1 MGSTNN
7 DFDIFFDIFFDE
19 LGIAFMAEQ
28 SKEWIDE
35 TTLRVMTHRSGAF
48 TFTLGCLPDDAL
60 LRRIDDAQLRFNKT
74 PTVPHIIDQIQDKVL
89 VSSVYST
96 NTIEGGE
103 FSEEETGTI
112 LKATPKEIQ
121 KSAEKRLFNLKDA
134 LLWVN
139 KQRNP
144 QFEPTQGKPFLLA
157 DSTHLHAL
165 VSQGLDE
172 GHNPVGQ
179 FRDNEKWQKT
189 YVGDAAHGGRY
200 QPPKCLK
207 DIEYL
212 LQAWIEWLNSPTIIH
227 QHVIIRASLAHYY
240 FELIHPF
247 WDGNGRT
254 GRLIE
259 MLIYEQSG
267 YRLSSSAIWQY
278 YQKNIHEYFALFNH
292 CRKQAKDKKDMPN
305 QAFIDFV
312 MQGMLQTINDLHDQC
327 NQLIGFLL
335 YQGNLNNARFSKAI
349 SERQFNTIMVMM
361 GLSDTYTAAALLR
374 HPQIKALYSNRTERT
389 FYRDI
394 GALIESTFL
403 SEQDGK
409 LILAI

>member
-1 MGSTNN
+1 MALADNY
-7 DFDIFFDIFFDE
+7 FDIFFDKLRFI
-19 LGIAFMAEQ
+19 IMAEQ
-28 SKEWIDE
+28 SKEWIDDS
-35 TTLRVMTHRSGAF
+35 TLRVMTYRSGSF
-48 TFTLGCLPDDAL
+48 TFTLGCTPDETL
-60 LRRIDDAQLRFNKT
+60 LNRIDDAQLRFNKT
-74 PTVPHIIDQIQDKVL
+74 PTVPEIIDKIQDKVL

-103 FSEEETGTI
+103 FSEEETDSI
-112 LKATPKEIQ
+112 LHTDPKEFQ
-121 KSAEKRLFNLKDA
+121 KTAEKRLFNLKDA

-139 KQRNP
+139 KHRNL

-157 DSTHLHAL
+157 DITHLHVL

-189 YVGDAAHGGRY
+189 YVGNTESGGRY

-212 LQAWIEWLNSPTIIH
+212 LQAWVEWLNSPAIIG
-227 QHVIIRASLAHYY
+227 QHVIVRASLAHYY

-278 YQKNIHEYFALFNH
+278 YQQNIHEYFALFNH

-305 QAFIDFV
+305 QAFVSFV
-312 MQGMLQTINDLHDQC
+312 MEGMLQTINDLHDQC
-327 NQLIGFLL
+327 NKLIGFLL
-335 YQGNLNNARFSKAI
+335 YQGSLNNAKFNKVI

-361 GLSDTYTAAALLR
+361 GLSDNYTSAALLR
-374 HPQIKALYSNRTERT
+374 NPQIKALYSNRTERT

-394 GALIESTFL
+394 GTLIEEGFL

-409 LILAI
+409 LVLAI

>member
-1 MGSTNN
+1 
-7 DFDIFFDIFFDE
+7 
-19 LGIAFMAEQ
+19 MAEQ
-28 SKEWIDE
+28 SKEWIDDN
-35 TTLRVMTHRSGAF
+35 TLRVMTHRSGAF
-48 TFTLGCLPDDAL
+48 TFALGCLPDEAL

-74 PTVPHIIDQIQDKVL
+74 PTVPEIIDKIQDKVL

-103 FSEEETGTI
+103 FSEEETDNI
-112 LKATPKEIQ
+112 LHTDPKEFQ
-121 KSAEKRLFNLKDA
+121 KTAEKRLFNLKDA

-139 KQRNP
+139 KHRNL

-157 DSTHLHAL
+157 DITHLHAL

-189 YVGDAAHGGRY
+189 YVGNAESGGRY

-212 LQAWIEWLNSPTIIH
+212 LQAWIEWLNSPAIIG
-227 QHVIIRASLAHYY
+227 QHVIVRASLAHYY

-278 YQKNIHEYFALFNH
+278 YQQNIHEYFALFNH
-292 CRKQAKDKKDMPN
+292 CRKQAKAKKEMSN

-312 MQGMLQTINDLHDQC
+312 MEGMLQTINDLHDQC

-335 YQGNLNNARFSKAI
+335 YQGSLNNAKFNKVI

-361 GLSDTYTAAALLR
+361 GLSDNYTSAALLR
-374 HPQIKALYSNRTERT
+374 NPQIKALYSNLTERT

-394 GALIESTFL
+394 GALINAGFL

-409 LILAI
+409 LVFAI

>member
-1 MGSTNN
+1 
-7 DFDIFFDIFFDE
+7 
-19 LGIAFMAEQ
+19 MAEQ

-35 TTLRVMTHRSGAF
+35 HTLRVMTYRSGSF
-48 TFTLGCLPDDAL
+48 TFTLGCLPDRAL
-60 LRRIDDAQLRFNKT
+60 LDRIDDAQLRFNKT
-74 PTVPHIIDQIQDKVL
+74 PKAAHIIDQIQEKVL

-103 FSEEETGTI
+103 FSEEETSTI
-112 LKATPKEIQ
+112 LHTDPKDVQ
-121 KSAEKRLFNLKDA
+121 KTAEKRLFNLKDA

-144 QFEPTQGKPFLLA
+144 LFEPTQGKLFSLE
-157 DSTHLHAL
+157 SIIYLHVL
-165 VSQGLDE
+165 VSQGLEE

-189 YVGDAAHGGRY
+189 YVGNVESGGRY
-200 QPPKCLK
+200 QPPKCIE

-212 LQAWIEWLNSPTIIH
+212 LQAWIEWLNSPAIIN

-254 GRLIE
+254 GRLVE
-259 MLIYEQSG
+259 MLIYEQAG
-267 YRLSSSAIWQY
+267 YRLSSSAIWHY
-278 YQKNIHEYFALFNH
+278 YQKNIHEYFALFNY
-292 CRKQAKDKKDMPN
+292 CRKEAKAKKALPN
-305 QAFIDFV
+305 QAFIDFA
-312 MQGMLQTINDLHDQC
+312 MKGMLQTINELHDQC

-335 YQGNLNNARFSKAI
+335 YQGSLNNAKFEKSI
-349 SERQFNTIMVMM
+349 SERQFNMIMVMM
-361 GLSDTYTAAALLR
+361 GLDKVYTPAALLR
-374 HPQIKALYSNRTERT
+374 NPQIKALYSNRTDRT

-394 GALIESTFL
+394 ASLIDEGFL
-403 SEQDGK
+403 YEQDSK
-409 LILAI
+409 LLLNI

>member
-1 MGSTNN
+1 MTVRKY
-7 DFDIFFDIFFDE
+7 FFDILSDK
-19 LGIAFMAEQ
+19 LWLTIMAEQ
-28 SKEWIDE
+28 SKEWINDS
-35 TTLRVMTHRSGAF
+35 TLRVMTYRSGSF
-48 TFTLGCLPDDAL
+48 TFTLGCLPDKAL
-60 LRRIDDAQLRFNKT
+60 LNRIDDAQLRFNKT
-74 PTVPHIIDQIQDKVL
+74 PKVAQIIDQIQEKVL

-103 FSEEETGTI
+103 YSEEETSHI
-112 LKATPKEIQ
+112 LHTPPKEIQ

-139 KQRNP
+139 QHRNS
-144 QFEPTQGKPFLLA
+144 QFQPEQGKPFSLA
-157 DSTHLHAL
+157 YVTHLHTL

-172 GHNPVGQ
+172 GHNPVGV
-179 FRDNEKWQKT
+179 FRNNEKWQKT
-189 YVGDAAHGGRY
+189 FVGNAEHGGRY
-200 QPPKCLK
+200 QPPKCLE

-212 LQAWIEWLNSPTIIH
+212 LNAWVEWLNSPAIINE
-227 QHVIIRASLAHYY
+227 HVIIRASLAHYY

-259 MLIYEQSG
+259 MLIYEQAG

-292 CRKQAKDKKDMPN
+292 CRKQAKAKHSFPN
-305 QAFIDFV
+305 QTFIDFV
-312 MQGMLQTINDLHDQC
+312 MEGMLLTINSLHDQC

-335 YQGNLNNARFSKAI
+335 YQGNLNIAKFEKVI
-349 SERQFNTIMVMM
+349 SERQFNVIMVMM
-361 GLSDTYTAAALLR
+361 GFDKTYTPAGLLR
-374 HPQIKALYSNRTERT
+374 TPQVKALYSNRTDRT

-394 GALIESTFL
+394 ESLIDKEFL
-403 SEQDGK
+403 VEEEGK
-409 LILAI
+409 LVLAI

>member
-1 MGSTNN
+1 MISTDNYL
-7 DFDIFFDIFFDE
+7 DIFFDR
-19 LGIAFMAEQ
+19 LGLLIMAEQ
-28 SKEWIDE
+28 SKEWIDDH
-35 TTLRVMTHRSGAF
+35 TLRVMTYRSGAF
-48 TFTLGCLPDDAL
+48 TFTLGCSPDEAL
-60 LRRIDDAQLRFNKT
+60 LNRIDDAQLRFNKT
-74 PTVPHIIDQIQDKVL
+74 PTVSQIIDQIQDKVL

-103 FSEEETGTI
+103 FSEEETGQI
-112 LKATPKEIQ
+112 LHTAPKDIQ
-121 KSAEKRLFNLKDA
+121 KTAEKRLFNLKDA

-139 KQRNP
+139 RHRNLK
-144 QFEPTQGKPFLLA
+144 FEPKQGKPFLLA
-157 DSTHLHAL
+157 DITQLHIL
-165 VSQGLDE
+165 VSQGLDD

-189 YVGDAAHGGRY
+189 YVGNAEHGGRY

-212 LQAWIEWLNSPTIIH
+212 LQAWIEWLNSPAIIR

-278 YQKNIHEYFALFNH
+278 YQKKIHEYFALFNH
-292 CRKQAKDKKDMPN
+292 CRKQAKDKKDAPN
-305 QAFIDFV
+305 QLFIDFV
-312 MQGMLQTINDLHDQC
+312 MDGMLQTINDLHDQC
-327 NQLIGFLL
+327 NQLIGILL
-335 YQGNLNNARFSKAI
+335 YQGGLNNAKFNKVI

-361 GLSDTYTAAALLR
+361 GFRDIYTPAALLR
-374 HPQIKALYSNRTERT
+374 NPQIKALYSNLTERT

-394 GALIESTFL
+394 ESLKDAGFL
-403 SEQDGK
+403 FEQDGK
-409 LILAI
+409 LLLAI

>member
-1 MGSTNN
+1 
-7 DFDIFFDIFFDE
+7 
-19 LGIAFMAEQ
+19 MAEQ
-28 SKEWIDE
+28 SKEWIDD
-35 TTLRVMTHRSGAF
+35 TTLRVMTHKSGSF
-48 TFTLGCLPDDAL
+48 TFTLGCLPDEAL
-60 LRRIDDAQLRFNKT
+60 LNRIDDAQLRFNKT
-74 PTVPHIIDQIQDKVL
+74 PTVPQIIDQIQDKVL

-103 FSEEETGTI
+103 FSEEETGQI
-112 LKATPKEIQ
+112 LHTAPKDIQ
-121 KSAEKRLFNLKDA
+121 KTAEKRLFNLKDA

-139 KQRNP
+139 KHRNP
-144 QFEPTQGKPFLLA
+144 RFEPIQGKPFSLA
-157 DSTHLHAL
+157 DITHLHIL

-179 FRDNEKWQKT
+179 FRDNEQWQKT
-189 YVGDAAHGGRY
+189 YVGNAEHGGRY

-212 LQAWIEWLNSPTIIH
+212 LQAWIEWLNSPDIIN

-254 GRLIE
+254 GRLVE

-292 CRKQAKDKKDMPN
+292 CRKQAKDKKDVPN
-305 QAFIDFV
+305 QAFTDFV
-312 MQGMLQTINDLHDQC
+312 MNGMLQTVNDLHDQC
-327 NQLIGFLL
+327 NKLIGFLL
-335 YQGNLNNARFSKAI
+335 YQGGLNNAKFNKVI

-361 GLSDTYTAAALLR
+361 GLSDIYTSAALLR
-374 HPQIKALYSNRTERT
+374 NPQIKALYSNRTERT

-394 GALIESTFL
+394 ESLIDTGFL
-403 SEQDGK
+403 FEQDGK
-409 LILAI
+409 LLLAI

>member
-1 MGSTNN
+1 MISTDNYL
-7 DFDIFFDIFFDE
+7 DIFFDR
-19 LGIAFMAEQ
+19 LGLLIMAEQ
-28 SKEWIDE
+28 SKEWIDDH
-35 TTLRVMTHRSGAF
+35 TLRVMTYRSGAF
-48 TFTLGCLPDDAL
+48 TFTLGCSPDEAL
-60 LRRIDDAQLRFNKT
+60 LNRIDDAQLRFNKT
-74 PTVPHIIDQIQDKVL
+74 PTVPQIIDQIQDKVL

-103 FSEEETGTI
+103 FSEEETGQI
-112 LKATPKEIQ
+112 LHTAPKDIQ
-121 KSAEKRLFNLKDA
+121 KTAEKRLFNLKDA

-139 KQRNP
+139 RHRNLK
-144 QFEPTQGKPFLLA
+144 FEPKQGKPFLLA
-157 DSTHLHAL
+157 DITQLHIL
-165 VSQGLDE
+165 VSQGLDD

-189 YVGDAAHGGRY
+189 YVGNAEHGGRY

-212 LQAWIEWLNSPTIIH
+212 LQAWIEWLNSPAIIR

-278 YQKNIHEYFALFNH
+278 YQKKIHEYFALFNH
-292 CRKQAKDKKDMPN
+292 CRKQAKDKKDEPN
-305 QAFIDFV
+305 QLFIDFV
-312 MQGMLQTINDLHDQC
+312 MDGMLQTINDLHDQC
-327 NQLIGFLL
+327 NQLIGILL
-335 YQGNLNNARFSKAI
+335 YQGGLNNAKFNKVI

-361 GLSDTYTAAALLR
+361 GFRDIYPPAALLR
-374 HPQIKALYSNRTERT
+374 NPQIKALYSNLTERT

-394 GALIESTFL
+394 ESLKDAGFL
-403 SEQDGK
+403 FEQDGK
-409 LILAI
+409 LLLAI

>member
-1 MGSTNN
+1 MISTDNYL
-7 DFDIFFDIFFDE
+7 DIFFDR
-19 LGIAFMAEQ
+19 LGLLIMAEQ
-28 SKEWIDE
+28 SKEWIDDH
-35 TTLRVMTHRSGAF
+35 TLRVMTYRSGAF
-48 TFTLGCLPDDAL
+48 TFTLGCSPDEAL
-60 LRRIDDAQLRFNKT
+60 LNRIDDAQLRFNKT
-74 PTVPHIIDQIQDKVL
+74 PTVPQIIDQIQDKVL

-103 FSEEETGTI
+103 FSEEETGQI
-112 LKATPKEIQ
+112 LHTAPKDIQ
-121 KSAEKRLFNLKDA
+121 KTAEKRLFNLKDA

-144 QFEPTQGKPFLLA
+144 KFEPTQGRAFSLA
-157 DSTHLHAL
+157 DITHLHAL
-165 VSQGLDE
+165 VSQGLDD

-189 YVGDAAHGGRY
+189 YVGNAEHGGRY

-212 LQAWIEWLNSPTIIH
+212 LQAWIEWLNSPAIIR

-278 YQKNIHEYFALFNH
+278 YQKKIHEYFALFNH
-292 CRKQAKDKKDMPN
+292 CRKQAKDKKDAPN
-305 QAFIDFV
+305 QLFIDFV
-312 MQGMLQTINDLHDQC
+312 MDGMLQTINDLHDQC
-327 NQLIGFLL
+327 NQLIGILL
-335 YQGNLNNARFSKAI
+335 YQGGLNNAKFNKVI

-361 GLSDTYTAAALLR
+361 GFRDIYPPAALLR
-374 HPQIKALYSNRTERT
+374 NPQIKALYSNLTERT

-394 GALIESTFL
+394 ESLKDAGFL
-403 SEQDGK
+403 FEQDGK
-409 LILAI
+409 LLLAI

>member
-1 MGSTNN
+1 MPLAKNS
-7 DFDIFFDIFFDE
+7 FDIFFDKLWLI
-19 LGIAFMAEQ
+19 IMAEQ
-28 SKEWIDE
+28 SKEWITDD
-35 TTLRVMTHRSGAF
+35 TLRVMTFRSGVF
-48 TFTLGCLPDDAL
+48 TFTLGCSPDQAFL
-60 LRRIDDAQLRFNKT
+60 NRIDDAQLRFNKT
-74 PTVPHIIDQIQDKVL
+74 PKAAQIIDRIQEKVL

-103 FSEEETGTI
+103 FSEEETDSI
-112 LKATPKEIQ
+112 LHSAPKEIQ

-134 LLWVN
+134 LVWVN
-139 KQRNP
+139 THRNT

-157 DSTHLHAL
+157 HIIHLHTL
-165 VSQGLDE
+165 ISKGLDD

-179 FRDNEKWQKT
+179 FRDNEKWQQT
-189 YVGDAAHGGRY
+189 FVGNEKSGGRY

-207 DIEYL
+207 DIEFL
-212 LQAWIEWLNSPTIIH
+212 LQAWIEWLNSPAIIN

-292 CRKQAKDKKDMPN
+292 CRKQAKAKHDLPN
-305 QAFIDFV
+305 QFFINFV
-312 MQGMLQTINDLHDQC
+312 MDGMLQTINDLHDQC

-335 YQGNLNNARFSKAI
+335 YQGSLNNAKFNKNI

-361 GLSDTYTAAALLR
+361 SFSDIYTSAELLR
-374 HPQIKALYSNRTERT
+374 IPQIKALYSNRTERT

-394 GALIESTFL
+394 AALIDEGFL
-403 SEQDGK
+403 FEQDGK
-409 LILAI
+409 ILLAI

>member
-1 MGSTNN
+1 MIKIKNY
-7 DFDIFFDIFFDE
+7 FDIFFDKLRLI
-19 LGIAFMAEQ
+19 IMAEQ
-28 SKEWIDE
+28 SKEWIDDS
-35 TTLRVMTHRSGAF
+35 TLRVMTYRSGSF
-48 TFTLGCLPDDAL
+48 TFALGCLPDEAL
-60 LRRIDDAQLRFNKT
+60 LNRIDDAQLRFNKT
-74 PTVPHIIDQIQDKVL
+74 PKAAQILDRIQEKVL

-103 FSEEETGTI
+103 FSEEETSNI
-112 LKATPKEIQ
+112 LHTAPKEIQ

-139 KQRNP
+139 KHRNP
-144 QFEPTQGKPFLLA
+144 QFEPTQGKPFLLS
-157 DSTHLHAL
+157 DITHLHAL

-189 YVGDAAHGGRY
+189 YVGNAEHGGRY
-200 QPPKCLK
+200 QPPKCLA

-212 LQAWIEWLNSPTIIH
+212 LSAWIEWLNSPAIIS

-259 MLIYEQSG
+259 MLMYEQSG
-267 YRLSSSAIWQY
+267 YQLSSSAIWHY

-292 CRKQAKDKKDMPN
+292 CRKQAQSKKPIPN
-305 QAFIDFV
+305 QMFTDFV
-312 MQGMLQTINDLHDQC
+312 MNGMLQTINDLHDQC

-335 YQGNLNNARFSKAI
+335 YQGGLNNAKFNKSI
-349 SERQFNTIMVMM
+349 SERQFNTIMVMI
-361 GLSDTYTAAALLR
+361 GFSDIYTPAALLR
-374 HPQIKALYSNRTERT
+374 NPQIKALYSNRTERT

-394 GALIESTFL
+394 ESLIDEGFL
-403 SEQDGK
+403 FEQGGK
-409 LILAI
+409 LLLAI

>member
-1 MGSTNN
+1 MT
-7 DFDIFFDIFFDE
+7 
-19 LGIAFMAEQ
+19 EQ
-28 SKEWIDE
+28 SKEWVDDS
-35 TTLRVMTHRSGAF
+35 TLRVMTYRSGSF
-48 TFTLGCLPDDAL
+48 TFALGCLPDEAL
-60 LRRIDDAQLRFNKT
+60 LNRIDDAQLRFNKT
-74 PTVPHIIDQIQDKVL
+74 PKAAQILDRIQEKVL

-103 FSEEETGTI
+103 FSEEETSNI
-112 LKATPKEIQ
+112 LHTAPKEIQ
-121 KSAEKRLFNLKDA
+121 KTAEKRLFNLKDA

-139 KQRNP
+139 KHRNP
-144 QFEPTQGKPFLLA
+144 QFEPTQGKPFILT
-157 DSTHLHAL
+157 DITHLHIL

-189 YVGDAAHGGRY
+189 YVGNEASGGSYR
-200 QPPKCLK
+200 PPKCLK

-212 LQAWIEWLNSPTIIH
+212 LSAWIEWLNSPTIIN

-267 YRLSSSAIWQY
+267 YQLSSSAIWHY
-278 YQKNIHEYFALFNH
+278 YQKNIHEYFALFNY
-292 CRKQAKDKKDMPN
+292 CRKQAESKKPTPN
-305 QAFIDFV
+305 QMFTDFV
-312 MQGMLQTINDLHDQC
+312 MNGMLKTINDLHDQC

-335 YQGNLNNARFSKAI
+335 YQGGLNNAKFNKLI
-349 SERQFNTIMVMM
+349 SERQFNTIMVMI
-361 GLSDTYTAAALLR
+361 GFSEVYTPAALLR
-374 HPQIKALYSNRTERT
+374 NPQIKALYSNRTERT

-394 GALIESTFL
+394 ELLIDEGFL
-403 SEQDGK
+403 FEQDGK
-409 LILAI
+409 LLLAI